1 MKRTMALSFVVIL
14 VIAGLFAA
22 GCGGK
27 STASSAPT
35 APATVTVKKV
45 QAGDIQV
52 GYKIYGKG
60 YPLVLI
66 MGYSGTMDIWDPNF
80 VAALARKYKVVMFDN
95 RGVGDTSAGTAQFT
109 IPQFA
114 DDTAAFMDALGIKT
128 AHVLGFSMGTYIAQE
143 LVLRHPQ
150 KVNRLILYAADCGG
164 PQTVPPT
171 PQVMQQL
178 TNTSGTPAER
188 GERLTALLFPP
199 DKAEEVK
206 LSAANIDSKNAGG
219 AALQKNQ
226 AYIKA
231 TLGKSTE
238 PIPPESV
245 NKQTQAMATWSGTYD
260 QLPNIKS
267 LTLLMTGTQDILT
280 PPQNSLIM
288 VNRIPQAWLAQF
300 RGGGHGLE
308 FQFPQQAANT
318 VLNFLVAP

>member
-1 MKRTMALSFVVIL
+1 VKRTIALSFAAIMVLTV
-14 VIAGLFAA
+14 LFAA
-22 GCGGK
+22 GCGLSK
-27 STASSAPT
+27 PVASSAPT
-35 APATVTVKKV
+35 APAKAPLKKV

-52 GYKIYGKG
+52 GYRIYGKG

-66 MGYSGTMDIWDPNF
+66 MGYSATMDVWDPNF

-95 RGVGDTSAGTAQFT
+95 RGMGETSAGTAQFT

-128 AHVLGFSMGTYIAQE
+128 SHVLGWSMGTFIAQE
-143 LVLRHPQ
+143 LVLRHSQ

-164 PQTVPPT
+164 PQTVPPSQ
-171 PQVMQQL
+171 QVLAML
-178 TNTSGTPAER
+178 TNTTGTPAER
-188 GERLTALLFPP
+188 AARLTPLLFPP
-199 DKAEEVK
+199 EWLDVK
-206 LSAANIDSKNAGG
+206 KNRDY
-219 AALQKNQ
+219 L
-226 AYIKA
+226 KA
-231 TLGKSTE
+231 TLAKSTE
-238 PIPPESV
+238 PIPADSV
-245 NKQTQAMATWSGTYD
+245 KKQFQAIATWSGTYD

-267 LTLLMTGTQDILT
+267 LTLLMTGTQDIIT

>member
-199 DKAEEVK
+199 EW
-206 LSAANIDSKNAGG
+206 L
-219 AALQKNQ
+219 ALKKNQ